1 MAESDLIPRVLI
13 VEDDERLATLTQ
25 DYLRKNGLEV
35 AIETDGNRAIRRIIT
50 EQPDMVVLDV
60 MLPSSDG
67 LTVCREVR
75 QQYHNPILML
85 TARTDDMDQV
95 LGLEMGADDY
105 VAKPCT
111 PRELTA
117 RIRAILR
124 RTGSGTAAAGDGA
137 GMAGAAGAA
146 GAMSGGRLTPEV
158 LTAGALTLWPGS
170 RRVQWHGEALALTST
185 QFNLLEALVRSP
197 GTLVTKADLSER
209 ALGRKLGRF
218 DRSIDVHISAL
229 RQKLA
234 EQAPPQADSPITTVR
249 GQGYQWTA
257 E

>member
-1 MAESDLIPRVLI
+1 MTSILFIDDD
-13 VEDDERLATLTQ
+13 VELSQLLA
-25 DYLRKNGLEV
+25 DYVQQEGFAV
-35 AIETDGNRAIRRIIT
+35 HQVHDGETGVSEALSGRHAL
-50 EQPDMVVLDV
+50 VVLDMMMPGINGIEV
-60 MLPSSDG
+60 LRRIRVSSALP
-67 LTVCREVR
+67 V
-75 QQYHNPILML
+75 LML
-85 TARTDDMDQV
+85 TARGDDIDRV
-95 LGLEMGADDY
+95 VGLEMGADDY

-137 GMAGAAGAA
+137 GMAGVAGAA
-146 GAMSGGRLTPEV
+146 GAMNGGRQAPEV